1 MKSII
6 KENPIF
12 VTMLGLCPA
21 LAVTNNF
28 EKAYMMGISVIVVL
42 LLSGIIIGLIKNIV
56 ADNIKIPVYILIIG
70 TFVTILEM
78 LLSKYIPNLYSAFS
92 IYLAL
97 LVVNCIVLGT
107 CLSFKKDDNYGKVI
121 SKSIFTGIGF
131 ALALCLIAAIRE
143 IIGSNTITFMD
154 SLSSITGYKAIYKI
168 FPANNVIPISLF
180 KEPAGAFIVLGI
192 LMGLFKYLK
201 IRKDGRNESN

>member
-42 LLSGIIIGLIKNIV
+42 LLSGLIVGLIKKIV
-56 ADNIKIPVYILIIG
+56 PDNVKIPVYIVIIG

-78 LLSKYIPNLYSAFS
+78 ILAKFIPNLYSAFS
-92 IYLAL
+92 IYLSL

-107 CLSFKKDDNYGKVI
+107 SLSFKKEDKYLAVI
-121 SKSIFTGIGF
+121 KKSFFTGVGF
-131 ALALCLIAAIRE
+131 ALALCLIAIIRE
-143 IIGSNTITFMD
+143 VIGSNTITIID
-154 SLSSITGYKAIYKI
+154 SLSSVTGSKI
-168 FPANNVIPISLF
+168 VFNVFPTNNVMPISLF
-180 KEPAGAFIVLGI
+180 AEPAGAFIVLGI
-192 LMGLFKYLK
+192 LMGTFRW
-201 IRKDGRNESN
+201 IRTRKGGNNESN

>member
-28 EKAYMMGISVIVVL
+28 EKAYMMGMSVIIVL
-42 LLSGIIIGLIKNIV
+42 LLSGMIVGVIKKMV
-56 ADNIKIPVYILIIG
+56 PDNVKIPVYILIIG

-78 LLSKYIPNLYSAFS
+78 LLAKFIPNLYNAFS

-107 CLSFKKDDNYGKVI
+107 SLSFKKDDKYINVI
-121 SKSIFTGIGF
+121 KKSFLTGVGF
-131 ALALCLIAAIRE
+131 ALSLCLIAIIRE
-143 IIGSNTITFMD
+143 VIGFNTITLID
-154 SLSSITGYKAIYKI
+154 SLNSVTGYKVILNV
-168 FPANNVIPISLF
+168 FPKNNLLPISLF
-180 KEPAGAFIVLGI
+180 AEPAGAFIVLGV
-192 LMGLFKYLK
+192 LMGIFRW
-201 IRKDGRNESN
+201 IRTRKGEKNESN

>member
-42 LLSGIIIGLIKNIV
+42 LLSGLIVGLIKKIV
-56 ADNIKIPVYILIIG
+56 PDNVKIPVYILIIG

-78 LLSKYIPNLYSAFS
+78 LLSKYIPGLYNAFS
-92 IYLAL
+92 IYLSL

-107 CLSFKKDDNYGKVI
+107 CLSFKKDDSYGRVI
-121 SKSIFTGIGF
+121 GKSLFTGIGF
-131 ALALCLIAAIRE
+131 ALALCLIAIVRE

-154 SLSSITGYKAIYKI
+154 SLSSITGYKAIYRI
-168 FPANNVIPISLF
+168 FPSNNVLPISLF
-180 KEPAGAFIVLGI
+180 KEPAGAFITLGI
-192 LMGLFKYLK
+192 LMGIFRWIK
-201 IRKDGRNESN
+201 IRKGGKNESN